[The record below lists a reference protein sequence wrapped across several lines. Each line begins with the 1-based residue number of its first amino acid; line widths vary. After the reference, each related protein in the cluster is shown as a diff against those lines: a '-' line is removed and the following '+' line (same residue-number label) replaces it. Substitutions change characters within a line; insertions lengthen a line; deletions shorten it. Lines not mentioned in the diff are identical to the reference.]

1 MLWNKQISK
10 SIFLLVLPF
19 LDSENLVRMIF
30 SEQRL
35 QNADMRMSVKRLEDK
50 LDDLMNKMDKPVQ
63 TGFEKKD
70 TESDINADKYN
81 QVKR

>member
-1 MLWNKQISK
+1 MLIS
-10 SIFLLVLPF
+10 PF
-19 LDSENLVRMIF
+19 SDSDNLVRMIF

-70 TESDINADKYN
+70 TESDINVEKYT
-81 QVKR
+81 QVKH

>member
-1 MLWNKQISK
+1 
-10 SIFLLVLPF
+10 
-19 LDSENLVRMIF
+19 MIF

-50 LDDLMNKMDKPVQ
+50 LDDLMNKVDKPVQ
-63 TGFEKKD
+63 TGFEKED
-70 TESDINADKYN
+70 ATSDINVDKYN

>member
-1 MLWNKQISK
+1 
-10 SIFLLVLPF
+10 
-19 LDSENLVRMIF
+19 MIF

-50 LDDLMNKMDKPVQ
+50 LDDLMNKAEKPVQ

-70 TESDINADKYN
+70 ATSDINVDKYN

>member
-1 MLWNKQISK
+1 MLI
-10 SIFLLVLPF
+10 LPF

-50 LDDLMNKMDKPVQ
+50 LDDLMNKVDKPVQ
-63 TGFEKKD
+63 TGFEKED
-70 TESDINADKYN
+70 ATSDINVDKYN

>member
-1 MLWNKQISK
+1 
-10 SIFLLVLPF
+10 
-19 LDSENLVRMIF
+19 MIF

-50 LDDLMNKMDKPVQ
+50 LDDLMNKVDKPAQ

-70 TESDINADKYN
+70 ATSDINADKYN
-81 QVKR
+81 QVKH